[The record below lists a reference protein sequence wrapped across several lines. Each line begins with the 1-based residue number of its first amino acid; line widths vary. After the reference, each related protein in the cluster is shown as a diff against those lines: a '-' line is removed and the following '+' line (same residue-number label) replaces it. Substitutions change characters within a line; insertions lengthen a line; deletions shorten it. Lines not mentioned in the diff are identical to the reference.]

1 MARPKKAVVANADN
15 KLDES
20 LLQRDPDAQGMP
32 RISGMSETGY
42 SGLKVIQKQIV
53 EDAEKEWR
61 MPVRIKTIDSMCKDG
76 YISAAIQFIILTL
89 GQVEWKVE
97 PPVGA
102 TDTEKERAKAL
113 NSMMDDMEHSWFS
126 FCVSLLSSVK
136 YGFSVHEK
144 VYKRRVKGDSRYD
157 DGLIGWR
164 SFPSRAQSTL
174 NGWEFSNDGRKLTAF
189 LQSLDNIQ
197 YSERYTNISV
207 TGQPI
212 RIPREKFMLFRTSP
226 QNDNP
231 EGAASIKAAYTAWRY
246 KKFIEE
252 EEAKGLG
259 RDLGGLL
266 HITLPAAYM
275 SPDADA
281 GKKQIYEEYKRVA
294 RNVAQGEQA
303 VILTPSDC
311 DEGTK
316 KELFNVDLLTS
327 QGSRG
332 YDTNE
337 IIQRYTS
344 QMLVSM
350 FADLLQLGNDATG
363 SFALAGAKQD
373 VIQLALTFRLKEI
386 RDVLNSELIPQTY
399 QMNGWSDSRLPTFE
413 FGSIAPISMDEL
425 GKFVQRVSAVSMI
438 ERDRPIL
445 NIIRSAMGAQPYADD
460 EEVHEEDI
468 PGYTSGAGEGM
479 VEGMNSGTGKKNGSE
494 GNSSDVNSDNAE

>member
-1 MARPKKAVVANADN
+1 MARPKKADVAAEN

-20 LLQRDPDAQGMP
+20 LLKRDPDAQGMP

-42 SGLKVIQKQIV
+42 SGLKVISKQIV

-61 MPVRIKTIDSMCKDG
+61 MPQRIKTIDNMCKDG

-97 PPVGA
+97 PPIGA
-102 TDTEKERAKAL
+102 TDSEKERAKAL

-144 VYKRRVKGDSRYD
+144 VYKRRIKGDSRYD
-157 DGLIGWR
+157 DGLIGWH

-252 EEAKGLG
+252 EEAKGIG

-266 HITLPAAYM
+266 HLEIPAAYM
-275 SPDADA
+275 SPDASPA
-281 GKKQIYEEYKRVA
+281 FKAIYEDTKRA
-294 RNVAQGEQA
+294 GRNISVGEQNCLVTA
-303 VILTPSDC
+303 SDC
-311 DEGTK
+311 DETTK
-316 KELFNVDLLTS
+316 QKLFDVKLLTS

-413 FGSIAPISMDEL
+413 FGSIAPVSMDEL

-438 ERDRPIL
+438 ERDRPVL

-468 PGYTSGAGEGM
+468 PGYTSGASEGM
-479 VEGMNSGTGKKNGSE
+479 ESGMPSGTGDATGKSGD
-494 GNSSDVNSDNAE
+494 SSVTNADNKA